1 MAEKMDL
8 TSSTKLPAKTEYEAS
23 IKADEGYH
31 PGRLNIESGIL
42 ESDTTIYATNANSS
56 IAHLVLKQYDHQ
68 YIQVTTYNRLGE
80 KLKVYK
86 KESVVPLKIGTMY
99 SLDIVSDIGYT
110 SSVLVNADNKKHN
123 LYRNKFVYA
132 KEDAKP
138 KECVL
143 YIPSQKNQTVNV
155 YTRNGIF
162 STRESDNK
170 IRLPYDSEFYLEIVP
185 DYGYISGKLNLP
197 THTPLYMNLSNEE
210 FVLSNLTCTI
220 KNTRSAKVKQFKV
233 TIPYSSK
240 QEITLLVDNK
250 EYTHK
255 DSPVMVDYGSSY
267 KVIIFT
273 SHGYVPGRFYTTFDN
288 YPAYKD
294 ENKIYDDVITIYH
307 EISGTIY
314 SNTEFHIA
322 DAVKIYSGILTI
334 NYLDQ
339 NKEKEPLTDW
349 YTHYHELDDSKPQLG
364 YYLDNPHKDEPLFT
378 ELALTPNE
386 SKTNYHHD
394 DDDETED
401 WYYLNHLKKD
411 NEITHCMVN
420 IVQQTGQII
429 KVFYNGKTYTESF
442 IVPINSSISA
452 SLQVIDE
459 NKYIKGKLNV
469 TEGVSIKVTS
479 NIVIEATKPLL
490 RICRI
495 FFKKYP
501 NQRLYAIYK
510 GEKYYD
516 DFIVYLGESITIGIE
531 AVGKEY
537 TPGTPIPSGTIVV
550 HKNMTIKATNAI
562 LKMCAIRVHNYHNQ
576 HFEITTSDGTVY
588 KTDPSESIQKTFA
601 VPYGTIIT
609 KIELIPDKY
618 YVFPKSSPSSS
629 LYHIN
634 GDFRKVKDDIVVEGQ
649 VEINS
654 AQHSEQI
661 FFTIKINPD
670 SKSSQTIIVTY
681 RDYKYVATYEK
692 SYPDDVLEDN
702 TVVIDMVEPESII
715 EIDLKPNSGYQ
726 KGELILD
733 DNLIPMGGNKYKI
746 MGSTVISNT
755 PGKQK
760 KYILTIDNSSGIG
773 KPHINDTDP
782 YLYIG
787 YLIKPNEQLVRL
799 DSSKPVTAVECDYG
813 FTFKPELY
821 ISEGYSVDFT
831 KDKDWYT
838 IESESFKKEENGYIH
853 LYSNMK
859 IIYHDEK
866 IHPISKKYKLSIS
879 QAEHQ
884 TIEVTYKGVKYTS
897 GIIDVD
903 YNGLIHVNIRADD
916 GYYFGQ
922 PYLIGKYLDMGEN
935 IGQYAYQYR
944 ILSDCVIGVTDAN
957 KIKRKIEIHQTPHQ
971 LISVSYAGN
980 EFTEGPVYAEDGAN
994 VRFNVR
1000 PDDGYIPGEIQY
1012 TGAYQKNSDGS
1023 YTVLGDMTVFAKE
1036 AVLRTYTITFSSKI
1050 SPNQTIIVTYKGKE
1064 YSNKTDQSITV
1075 NHNDAIKI
1083 KLIEKEHYQNGKLQI
1098 TGLFTKKF
1106 DDYLVLSNLI
1116 IGATASEREKYKVTV
1131 INNYTYQTVYV
1142 NYQGVL
1148 YPDEVYIPRED
1159 KFKVY
1164 IKPVGGYTAGLIKT
1178 DSNSARGEDGYYTIY
1193 GDTVVQA
1200 ASDAVKSKYKIVITD
1215 KDTTDIKYRMTST
1228 NTGKLLYDGSKVEY
1242 NDIIW
1247 LQVYC
1252 DKPGYEPVEPTVSG
1266 LQLLEK
1272 DESKRKYKYQ
1282 VTKKTGRNVRITL
1295 GKANLLPGT
1304 FISIDQTPNQKI
1316 RVFDGRE
1323 YHEFFFVIDHEMVLT
1338 VEITADPGYDHGIV
1352 TLGPCAGQPGTVKY
1366 VTPEKEFARNGGK
1379 IIPLTHVT
1387 ISASKATHKTV
1398 DDTVSL
1404 RYYGQKN
1411 NPDNYDKMTTLPKEQ
1426 LDYLRSGLKV
1436 NNLSNFMNGC
1446 QMLTSLPK
1454 LDNMDTSYT
1463 ASMMQMFLNC
1473 KLLTSLD
1480 LSNLN
1485 TSNVDSMIAMFG
1497 GCESLQSLDLSNF
1510 NTSNVRDMMSM
1521 FAGCEYLQSL
1531 IISNFDT
1538 SNVIDMQSMFFG
1550 CKKIRSIDLSKFNT
1564 EKVTTMARMFENCSS
1579 LEYLDLSN
1587 FNTSNLSDTSNIL
1600 YGCSNLKV
1608 LDMTNF
1614 NNSLALS
1621 KHLDGFGKMFEQLP
1635 SLEYLILNNKNL
1647 IFIPDIKDYY
1657 IPYPAN
1663 YKILVPRESLE
1674 AYKNYPTWK
1683 SNALR
1688 FAAIEDYDIIK
1699 PGDGTIRV
1707 VGPKTP
1713 SNPPKPPITPGHDPH
1728 RP

>member
-1 MAEKMDL
+1 MDL

-86 KESVVPLKIGTMY
+86 KESVVPLRIGTMY

-240 QEITLLVDNK
+240 QEITFLVDNK

-307 EISGTIY
+307 KISGVIC

-394 DDDETED
+394 DNDETED

-479 NIVIEATKPLL
+479 NIVIEATKPLIK
-490 RICRI
+490 ICRI

-531 AVGKEY
+531 AVGNEY

-550 HKNMTIKATNAI
+550 HKNMIIEATNAI
-562 LKMCAIRVHNYHNQ
+562 LKMCAIYVQNYHNQ

-618 YVFPKSSPSSS
+618 YVFPKSSSPSS

-634 GDFRKVKDDIVVEGQ
+634 GDFRKVGDDIIVEGE

-654 AQHSEQI
+654 AQTSERM
-661 FFTIKINPD
+661 FFTIRMKPD
-670 SKSSQTIIVTY
+670 SESTQTIIVTY
-681 RDYKYVATYEK
+681 KDSKYATNNPHENNI
-692 SYPDDVLEDN
+692 V
-702 TVVIDMVEPESII
+702 TIQMVEPESII
-715 EIDLKPNSGYQ
+715 EIDLKPNSGYE

-746 MGSTVISNT
+746 MGSTTISNT

-760 KYILTIDNSSGIG
+760 KYILTIDNSSRIG

-787 YLIKPNEQLVRL
+787 YLRRPDERL
-799 DSSKPVTAVECDYG
+799 IRIDSSRQVTTVECDYG

-866 IHPISKKYKLSIS
+866 IHPIPKKYKLSIS
-879 QAEHQ
+879 QVEHQ
-884 TIEVTYKGVKYTS
+884 TIEVEYKDVKYTS
-897 GIIDVD
+897 GTIDVD
-903 YNGLIHVNIRADD
+903 YNGLIHVNIYPDE

-922 PYLIGKYLDMGEN
+922 PYLIGKYLDMGGN
-935 IGQYAYQYR
+935 VGHFAYSYR

-971 LISVSYAGN
+971 LISISYAGN
-980 EFTEGPVYAEDGAN
+980 EFIEGPVYVEDGAN

-1012 TGAYQKNSDGS
+1012 TGAYQKNSNGS

-1036 AVLRTYTITFSSKI
+1036 AVLHTYTITFSSKI
-1050 SPNQTIIVTYKGKE
+1050 SPDQTIIVTYKGKE
-1064 YSNKTDQSITV
+1064 YSSKTDQSITV

-1116 IGATASEREKYKVTV
+1116 IGATASEREKYKVTI

-1148 YPDEVYIPRED
+1148 YSDEVYIPRED
-1159 KFKVY
+1159 RFTVY

-1178 DSNSARGEDGYYTIY
+1178 DSNSVRGEDGHYTIY

-1200 ASDAVKSKYKIVITD
+1200 ASDAVKSNYKIVITD
-1215 KDTTDIKYRMTST
+1215 KDTTDIKYKMTST

-1338 VEITADPGYDHGIV
+1338 VEITADSGYDHGYI
-1352 TLGPCAGQPGTVKY
+1352 TIGPYADQPGTVKY
-1366 VTPEKEFARNGGK
+1366 VTPKEEFTKNGGK
-1379 IIPLTHVT
+1379 IIPLTHVS
-1387 ISASKATHKTV
+1387 ISASKATNKTV
-1398 DDTVSL
+1398 DNTVSL
-1404 RYYGQKN
+1404 SWYGKKN
-1411 NPDNYDKMTTLPKEQ
+1411 NPDNYEQMTTLPQNQ

-1436 NNLSNFMNGC
+1436 NKIDNFMNGC
-1446 QMLTSLPK
+1446 KMLTSLPK

-1463 ASMMQMFLNC
+1463 TSTEQMFLDC
-1473 KLLTSLD
+1473 KCLTSLD

-1485 TSNVDSMIAMFG
+1485 TSNVTDMNGMFG
-1497 GCESLQSLDLSNF
+1497 GCESLQTLNISNFDTSKVTNMQDMFRGCRQLESLDLSNF
-1510 NTSNVRDMMSM
+1510 NTSKVVATDRILD
-1521 FAGCEYLQSL
+1521 GC
-1531 IISNFDT
+1531 
-1538 SNVIDMQSMFFG
+1538 G
-1550 CKKIRSIDLSKFNT
+1550 
-1564 EKVTTMARMFENCSS
+1564 
-1579 LEYLDLSN
+1579 
-1587 FNTSNLSDTSNIL
+1587 
-1600 YGCSNLKV
+1600 NLKV
-1608 LDMTNF
+1608 LDMSNF
-1614 NNSLALS
+1614 NNSLAVS
-1621 KHLDGFGKMFEQLP
+1621 NHSDGFGKMFEQLP
-1635 SLEYLILNNKNL
+1635 SLEYLILNNKTP
-1647 IFIPDIKDYY
+1647 IFIPDIPTYSDTTSG
-1657 IPYPAN
+1657 N

-1683 SNALR
+1683 SNASR

-1707 VGPKTP
+1707 EPK
-1713 SNPPKPPITPGHDPH
+1713 KPPTPPTPPPDPGIGYT
-1728 RP
+1728 PVDPSEP